1 MLRQNGYFPVK
12 IEKAI
17 QFKDIRDLSFGA
29 KISSKDISV
38 FCRQFAA
45 MSKAGIPIV
54 RCLDILSGQVS
65 NRIFARLLTEVHS
78 EVYTGTSLSRAFKK
92 RSTYF
97 PLLFTSMIEAGETSG
112 TLDII
117 MDSLARHYEK
127 DHRLK
132 QKIKNSMTYPALVLL
147 VALGVMYFLLAT
159 VVPTFVSV
167 LTRSEMQLPFPT
179 KLLLSLSGF
188 LSGNGIF
195 ILLFLFLAVSIICTV
210 ISREDGHRKW
220 HSFLLKLPVVKRLIV
235 LTAATRFAAYWGSCS
250 ERVYH

>member
-1 MLRQNGYFPVK
+1 MQAVCSYEQSR
-12 IEKAI
+12 
-17 QFKDIRDLSFGA
+17 
-29 KISSKDISV
+29 
-38 FCRQFAA
+38 
-45 MSKAGIPIV
+45 IPIV

-195 ILLFLFLAVSIICTV
+195 ILLFLFWCFYYLYCNFQ
-210 ISREDGHRKW
+210 EDGHRKW
-220 HSFLLKLPVVKRLIV
+220 HSLLKLPVVKRLIV
-235 LTAATRFAAYWGSCS
+235 LTAATRFAAILGILLRAGIPLMSSFDIVNMVVGNEVFRKGSGK
-250 ERVYH
+250 